1 VTTWFNVDFIT
12 VKNLEYVM
20 ASMFHFISGN
30 TVNMAGVGTLQAI
43 YSNEMFYK
51 DSNSTRKEIADTDE
65 SGNKRLTKLYFHDNM
80 YAENVIGVT
89 YTEFTQPI
97 ISGFIKTNDRTDLIS
112 KSTQSIQP
120 LTLAQIANKTKS
132 EIFNVFKSRLELLL
146 PTSSTP
152 VSQTPSRD
160 MILASI
166 GAAYASTT
174 PLLAWNHIDI
184 MFPFEEREKYGFIQR
199 LYTLTKFVFMLK
211 LLDPTKIT
219 DTTHKATSIS
229 ICQELILHLYK
240 DILQFTTIGDGTSG
254 LQIDDV
260 YADNTKLTH
269 DIRNNSETLI
279 KNKDRVTLTQN
290 NLRSLANLERH
301 VQKTR
306 NLTWYMMIALLVV
319 LVVAGASLMYSY
331 ARGMTGEVYLVAIII
346 VIGVFSF
353 EAFRGAERIFSLPPS
368 TFE

>member
-1 VTTWFNVDFIT
+1 
-12 VKNLEYVM
+12 M
-20 ASMFHFISGN
+20 A
-30 TVNMAGVGTLQAI
+30 VAVELKAV
-43 YSNEMFYK
+43 YDKYMFYP
-51 DSNSTRKEIADTDE
+51 DSNSTSKEIADTDE
-65 SGNKRLTKLYFHDNM
+65 SGNKRLTKLYFEEKLYRDT
-80 YAENVIGVT
+80 VIGVQFET
-89 YTEFTQPI
+89 
-97 ISGFIKTNDRTDLIS
+97 SVLNSAFIKTEHRNAIIS
-112 KSTQSIQP
+112 SNVSGASP
-120 LTLAQIANKTKS
+120 LTALSFKDKTK
-132 EIFNVFKSRLELLL
+132 EHIFAVFEARL
-146 PTSSTP
+146 SSNLEAG
-152 VSQTPSRD
+152 SQATTFQNPSGET
-160 MILASI
+160 ILTFLKN
-166 GAAYASTT
+166 STYSKNT
-174 PLLAWNHIDI
+174 AFSAWKHIDI
-184 MFPFEEREKYGFIQR
+184 MFPVEEREKYGFIQR
-199 LYTLTKFVFMLK
+199 LYTLTKFVFMFQV
-211 LLDPTKIT
+211 LDPTKLSGDDKLI
-219 DTTHKATSIS
+219 AEAL
-229 ICQELILHLYK
+229 CEELILHLYK

>member
-12 VKNLEYVM
+12 VKNLESVM
-20 ASMFHFISGN
+20 TSMFHFISGN
-30 TVNMAGVGTLQAI
+30 TVNMAGVSTLKDVYNKQ
-43 YSNEMFYK
+43 MFYN
-51 DSNSTRKEIADTDE
+51 DSNSNQQEIANPDE
-65 SGNKRLTKLYFHDNM
+65 SGNKRLTKWYFEDSM
-80 YAENVIGVT
+80 YSDSITGVPNFDT
-89 YTEFTQPI
+89 SI
-97 ISGFIKTNDRTDLIS
+97 IRSGFIKNDHRNDIISLNPSALTTDS
-112 KSTQSIQP
+112 FK
-120 LTLAQIANKTKS
+120 NKTK
-132 EIFNVFKSRLELLL
+132 EHIFATFEARLASNMG
-146 PTSSTP
+146 TG
-152 VSQTPSRD
+152 SQATTFQNPSRET
-160 MILASI
+160 ILTFLTNATYSKDT
-166 GAAYASTT
+166 AFS
-174 PLLAWNHIDI
+174 AWKHIDI
-184 MFPFEEREKYGFIQR
+184 MFPVEERGKYGFIHR

-211 LLDPTKIT
+211 VLDPTKVNTANKPI
-219 DTTHKATSIS
+219 ALAL
-229 ICQELILHLYK
+229 CEELILHLYK

-346 VIGVFSF
+346 VTGVFSF

>member
-1 VTTWFNVDFIT
+1 
-12 VKNLEYVM
+12 M

-43 YSNEMFYK
+43 YSNQMFYK
-51 DSNSTRKEIADTDE
+51 DSNSNQKEIANIDE
-65 SGNKRLTKLYFHDNM
+65 TGKTRLTKLYFQDNM
-80 YAENVIGVT
+80 YTENLESTIET
-89 YTEFTQPI
+89 YQI
-97 ISGFIKTNDRTDLIS
+97 RSGFITDADRQKLIS
-112 KSTQSIQP
+112 SQTQSIQS

-152 VSQTPSRD
+152 VSQTPSKE

-166 GAAYASTT
+166 DAEYASTT

-219 DTTHKATSIS
+219 DTTNKATSIS

-331 ARGMTGEVYLVAIII
+331 ARGMTGEVYLVALII